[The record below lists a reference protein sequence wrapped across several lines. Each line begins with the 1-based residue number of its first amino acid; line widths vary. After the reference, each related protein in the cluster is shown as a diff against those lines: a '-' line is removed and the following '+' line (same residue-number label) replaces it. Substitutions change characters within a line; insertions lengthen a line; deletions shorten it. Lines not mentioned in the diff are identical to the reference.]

1 MKVTIN
7 KSNLKDK
14 KYTAIYYDG
23 DKKKIKTI
31 HFGLKG
37 SKTYLDTGDDKLRS
51 AYRARHQAV
60 YNKSPAMSASRL
72 SYEIIWGDSTDI
84 NKNIKD
90 YKNKYGFI

>member
-31 HFGLKG
+31 HFGAKG
-37 SKTYLDTGDDKLRS
+37 MNDYTLTGDRKARDS
-51 AYRARHQAV
+51 YRARHKKVFDKAQ
-60 YNKSPAMSASRL
+60 PMSASHL
-72 SYEIIWGDSTDI
+72 SYLILWGDSTDI

-90 YKNKYGFI
+90 YKNKYGFN